1 MDEELDEIAGLPDV
15 FALYMLDLQ
24 AAFWYI
30 NIEQN
35 ELFVMDWIVVNRV
48 DYIDD
53 ALVTVQNIITGE
65 IAYLL
70 LVLTKKS
77 HRYRGQ
83 ETEVSIFRMEGGD
96 NEQ

>member
-1 MDEELDEIAGLPDV
+1 
-15 FALYMLDLQ
+15 
-24 AAFWYI
+24 
-30 NIEQN
+30 
-35 ELFVMDWIVVNRV
+35 MDWIVVNRV

-77 HRYRGQ
+77 HRYRG
-83 ETEVSIFRMEGGD
+83 
-96 NEQ
+96 